1 MLTGKRILID
11 NTARIDPSAKI
22 GANVSVGPW
31 SIIGPDVEV
40 GDDTVIGPHVILKGP
55 TRIGRNNQ
63 IYQFSSVGEDCQ
75 DKKYAGEPTR
85 LEIGDNNVIREACTI
100 HRGTVQDQGITRI
113 GNDNLFMVNVHIAH
127 DVIIGD
133 HCIIAN
139 NAAVAGHVKVGD
151 YAVLGGFAGVHQ
163 FCQIG
168 AHSMSGVGSVIVK
181 DIPAFVVVSGNTAES
196 HGINIEG
203 LRRRNFSKAAIGGLQ
218 KAYKIIFRQ
227 GLTVA
232 EAVTKV
238 KTLDYQ
244 GPEID
249 MLLDSIANATRGIV
263 R

>member
-1 MLTGKRILID
+1 MID
-11 NTARIDPSAKI
+11 NTARIDPSAKL

-40 GDDTVIGPHVILKGP
+40 GDGTVIGPHVILKGP
-55 TRIGRNNQ
+55 TKLGRNNQ
-63 IYQFSSVGEDCQ
+63 IYQFASVGEDCQ
-75 DKKYAGEPTR
+75 DKKYAGEATR

-100 HRGTVQDQGITRI
+100 HRGTAQDRAVTQI

-127 DVIIGD
+127 DVVVGD

-139 NAAVAGHVKVGD
+139 NAAVAGHVKIGD

-163 FCQIG
+163 FCHIG

-181 DIPAFVVVSGNTAES
+181 DIPAFVVVSGNTAAS
-196 HGINIEG
+196 HGINVEG
-203 LRRRNFSKAAIGGLQ
+203 LRRRDFSKVAIAALQ
-218 KAYKIIFRQ
+218 KAYKIVFRQ

-232 EAVTKV
+232 DAVANV
-238 KTLDYQ
+238 RSLDYQ

-249 MLLDSIANATRGIV
+249 MLVESILNSTRGIV